1 MSDKV
6 KLKIVYNKV
15 LSDESFTDSVI
26 TIDKSRFDSITDKAK
41 FVDLLNN
48 LDLPFPMGESKYLK
62 FTRKL
67 KKNKGYINLESFDDF
82 KCLSRSLNVKNHVK
96 LTIND
101 HSPEESQPKVEA
113 AARSS
118 TISSAPSAP
127 STQPTVETEDVD
139 DPPTVTPEYNQYKND
154 DINLGKLAELFTDVA
169 KEKLKEVIGEFASEV
184 LDSFTPKEP
193 QQPSQPQP
201 KKFQAVHSNSCC
213 DSCNPDTFVPI
224 KGIRYKCLT
233 CIDYDLCQDCETNF
247 LENEIITGTHS
258 YLHATM
264 KIITPESFK
273 IDQDTLSHVPN
284 ISNVHHAVYCD
295 CCDAGPIRG
304 TRYKCKTCPNYDLC
318 EDCYDNQIF
327 QGSHYGFH
335 LPDHEMHVFKKP
347 VGNCPSYE
355 SATSSTNEDIKFSS
369 NGTEDI
375 LDINLDSSA
384 KPISNKIKA
393 LLQEFGIVGFLD
405 KLTKVFEESERYN
418 TLLELLKSEVDDEDV
433 KYAILQSIIYENQ
446 DFSKKNEANT
456 EDEVTEEA
464 SYIDPIES
472 HLQSV
477 EFLPEKQETKSFGC
491 IETGGPTSDF
501 ILKTKRFGPNSKI
514 FSVSLTNN
522 SNHYFPAG
530 DMVFE
535 FFDNESND
543 SIVVRNASSI
553 DSCKQRFY
561 NLKGDIEKFIGKKVQ
576 ISFNND
582 DYKLVG
588 DFGSESNLS
597 LIKSTTGEAIQ
608 INEIVESVKSTES
621 LSIDVVLKAK
631 EMVQLIIYNNNDET
645 FDCSDLLIKI
655 NNFLGNTVGKVLV
668 HKRHGIKPWSSS
680 KFNISL
686 NSAHLKNPFT
696 ILLDN
701 GKFEAVAEL
710 SLNTLS
716 TDFKVKEL
724 ENDVPTEIIES
735 EDSGEEDMK
744 MSRNESTES
753 FTEVERTPEVEKVP
767 EVEEKPVEESP
778 EESQTEGNSPA
789 TETEG
794 FDTEDEKPISLG
806 STDSMVLPSLPKE
819 STIKEDVEMLIDLG
833 NSEIVSDNE
842 FELGSDY
849 EILTPS
855 TSNYH

>member
-26 TIDKSRFDSITDKAK
+26 TIDKSKFDSITDKSK
-41 FVDLLNN
+41 FVGLLND
-48 LDLPFPMGESKYLK
+48 LELPFPLSKDSNYLK
-62 FTRKL
+62 FTRKS
-67 KKNKGYINLESFDDF
+67 KKNKGYINLESIDDF

-101 HSPEESQPKVEA
+101 HSPVEKVPESKTFTTNSEPK
-113 AARSS
+113 S
-118 TISSAPSAP
+118 TVSDS
-127 STQPTVETEDVD
+127 D
-139 DPPTVTPEYNQYKND
+139 DPPTVTPEYNQYSKDD

-169 KEKLKEVIGEFASEV
+169 KEKLKEVIGEFATEI
-184 LDSFTPKEP
+184 LHSFTPKEP
-193 QQPSQPQP
+193 KESKESAKEPEA
-201 KKFQAVHSNSCC
+201 KKYQAVHSNSCC

-233 CIDYDLCQDCETNF
+233 CFDYDLCQDCETNF

-264 KIITPESFK
+264 KIITPESFR
-273 IDQDTLSHVPN
+273 IDKAALTHVPSVSN
-284 ISNVHHAVYCD
+284 IHHAIYCD
-295 CCDAGPIRG
+295 CCDKGPIRG

-335 LPDHEMHVFKKP
+335 SPDHEMNVFKKP
-347 VGNCPSYE
+347 AFSCPSYE
-355 SATSSTNEDIKFSS
+355 SATSSNNQDIKFST

-393 LLQEFGIVGFLD
+393 LLSEFGIVGFLD
-405 KLTKVFEESERYN
+405 KLTKVFEDSERYN
-418 TLLELLKSEVDDEDV
+418 NLLELLKSEVDDDDV
-433 KYAILQSIIYENQ
+433 RYAILQSIVYENQ
-446 DFSKKNEANT
+446 DFKNTVTKT
-456 EDEVTEEA
+456 EDIEIKD
-464 SYIDPIES
+464 YIDPIDS
-472 HLQSV
+472 DLQST
-477 EFLPEKQETKSFGC
+477 ELLPGQVDFETIPKTNNSN
-491 IETGGPTSDF
+491 EF

-522 SNHYFPAG
+522 STHYFPAG

-535 FFDNESND
+535 FFDSESND

-582 DYKLVG
+582 DFKLVG
-588 DFGSESNLS
+588 DFGSESS
-597 LIKSTTGEAIQ
+597 LTLVKSTTGEAIQ
-608 INEIVESVKSTES
+608 VNEKVESVKTSES

-631 EMVQLIIYNNNDET
+631 EMVQLVIYNNNDET
-645 FDCSDLLIKI
+645 FDCSDLSIKI
-655 NNFLGNTVGKVLV
+655 NNFLGNTIGKVLV
-668 HKRHGIKPWSSS
+668 HKRHGIKPWSTS

-686 NSAHLKNPFT
+686 NSAHLKIPFKI
-696 ILLDN
+696 ILNN
-701 GKFEAVAEL
+701 GKYEAIADL
-710 SLNTLS
+710 SLNRLS
-716 TDFKVKEL
+716 TEFEVKQL

-735 EDSGEEDMK
+735 EDSGEEDIK
-744 MSRNESTES
+744 LSGNESTES
-753 FTEVERTPEVEKVP
+753 FTEVERTPEVEKTP
-767 EVEEKPVEESP
+767 EVERTSEIQETET
-778 EESQTEGNSPA
+778 ETEGNSPA

-794 FDTEDEKPISLG
+794 FETEEEKIDDKDEKSVSLG

-819 STIKEDVEMLIDLG
+819 STIKDDVEMLIDLG